1 LRATQAVVAPAFE
14 MEVVRYDHPVSDFYV
29 GDQSEPASNALLKRR
44 NFRKEPMRPPEI
56 GLLLEAND
64 AAIG

>member
-1 LRATQAVVAPAFE
+1 